1 MPLLHQHRSTFIC
14 TAVLLHSYAG
24 SCRVQQGSSRG
35 PAVAI
40 SRAAVE
46 WLRIK
51 NPLGVL
57 KAKEQSKRLI
67 STRYN
72 IYSPSGFVP
81 GAIYVHGVLLQV
93 FLRIA
98 SIANNPLQLLLKK

>member
-14 TAVLLHSYAG
+14 TAVVLHSYAG
-24 SCRVQQGSSRG
+24 SSRG
-35 PAVAI
+35 PAAAI

-72 IYSPSGFVP
+72 IYSPSGFVR
-81 GAIYVHGVLLQV
+81 GAIYIQGVLLRV